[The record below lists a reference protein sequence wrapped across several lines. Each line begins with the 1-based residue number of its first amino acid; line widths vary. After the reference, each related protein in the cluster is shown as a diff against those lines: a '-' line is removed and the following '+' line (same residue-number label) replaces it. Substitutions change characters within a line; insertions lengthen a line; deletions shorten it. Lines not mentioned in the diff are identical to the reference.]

1 MLIGFSLQVMKLSIL
16 NGSPGHITVWMY
28 YIKLYFKL
36 RNGQSGVVWVY
47 LNPLAGGDSK
57 HSFLCH
63 LSLNYL
69 FSKVFS
75 RGINEAEAEMQ
86 SCWFRMMVTVL
97 YLTQST
103 CFLSRLLLKPCQLSR
118 IITIIMKC
126 QSTSEFMDKCI
137 YQLNI

>member
-16 NGSPGHITVWMY
+16 NGSPGHITVCMY

-36 RNGQSGVVWVY
+36 INGQSGVLWVY

-63 LSLNYL
+63 LSLSYLL
-69 FSKVFS
+69 FSKIFS
-75 RGINEAEAEMQ
+75 RGINEAEAETQ

-97 YLTQST
+97 YLSQST
-103 CFLSRLLLKPCQLSR
+103 WFFFIQ
-118 IITIIMKC
+118 
-126 QSTSEFMDKCI
+126 TSPK
-137 YQLNI
+137 NHAN